1 MCTGDVVRMVCVDG
15 VLEWFCNGVG
25 QGSGSIMIFCEGG
38 RRSGCCTLFSHPA
51 SRQKNAVRGTAA
63 PVWRRP
69 SRGYSFKGCK
79 TALLRRADAFV
90 AWAHWDET
98 AHSLLALKLLA
109 TAMSQF
115 NIHYN
120 NTTGSGKP
128 KTRSKISKYWA
139 ATLLPVH
146 ALQRINSRV
155 PTTHCVPALTEG
167 YPASPLLTAGC
178 SATPPHRAAT
188 RPLQ

>member
-1 MCTGDVVRMVCVDG
+1 MLVMQPLLAGKGRAAAHSACTQPQGKKMPCVA
-15 VLEWFCNGVG
+15 L
-25 QGSGSIMIFCEGG
+25 Q
-38 RRSGCCTLFSHPA
+38 P
-51 SRQKNAVRGTAA
+51 

-155 PTTHCVPALTEG
+155 PTTYCVPALTEG